1 MVAIPVLGQLADE
14 YGRKPLLLLI
24 VSTAIFPS
32 AILAIDE
39 SKGFVYA
46 YYVLRMISHI
56 MSQGSIFCISAAYAA
71 DILDGRSRAAAF
83 GWMHG
88 ILSLSHVLGN
98 FLARLLPGTYIFEV
112 SVALLI
118 IAPMYMIIFLTE
130 TVKLTPNLNQHLRWS
145 SKAYKLVQDRYSSMR
160 YALHVVTSSST
171 LKCICLVSFFYDM
184 GMSGISSV
192 LMYYLK
198 SAFDFNKNQFSEI
211 LMMVGV
217 GSIIT
222 QMLVFPLVNPLVGE
236 RVVLRIA
243 LLASITYALLYGL
256 AWASWVPYFGALFRM
271 IYILERPS
279 TNAIVSK
286 ASSASDQGKT
296 QGLVAGAE
304 AIGSFLA
311 PLVMSPLTSW
321 FLSSNAPFNCKG
333 FSLICAAF
341 ALAMAFYFAWILP
354 EAPSTQE
361 ENGESVEAPLLA

>member
-1 MVAIPVLGQLADE
+1 
-14 YGRKPLLLLI
+14 
-24 VSTAIFPS
+24 
-32 AILAIDE
+32 
-39 SKGFVYA
+39 
-46 YYVLRMISHI
+46 
-56 MSQGSIFCISAAYAA
+56 
-71 DILDGRSRAAAF
+71 
-83 GWMHG
+83 MHG

-98 FLARLLPGTYIFEV
+98 LLARLLPGNYIFEV
-112 SVALLI
+112 SVALSI
-118 IAPMYMIIFLTE
+118 IAPMYMTIFLTE
-130 TVKLTPNLNQHLRWS
+130 TVKLTPKVNQHLRWS
-145 SKAYKLVQDRYSSMR
+145 SKAYTLVQDRYRSMK
-160 YALHVVTSSST
+160 YALHVVNSSST

-222 QMLVFPLVNPLVGE
+222 QMLIFPLVNPLVGE
-236 RVVLRIA
+236 TVVLRIA

-271 IYILERPS
+271 VYLLERPS

-286 ASSASDQGKT
+286 ASSSSDQGKT

-304 AIGSFLA
+304 AIGSFIA

-321 FLSSNAPFNCKG
+321 FLSGNAPFNCKG

-341 ALAMAFYFAWILP
+341 ALAMAFYFSWILP
-354 EAPSTQE
+354 EEAPSTQE
-361 ENGESVEAPLLA
+361 ESEESVETPLLA

>member
-1 MVAIPVLGQLADE
+1 MEGNISREQLKILVHLLLPLCIYWTAEEMSVSIIADITTNALCPSKSTCSQAIYINGLQQMVVGICKMVVIPVLGQLADE

-46 YYVLRMISHI
+46 YYVLRIISHI
-56 MSQGSIFCISAAYAA
+56 MSQGSIFCISAAYA
-71 DILDGRSRAAAF
+71 
-83 GWMHG
+83 
-88 ILSLSHVLGN
+88 
-98 FLARLLPGTYIFEV
+98 V

-118 IAPMYMIIFLTE
+118 IAPVYMIIFLTE

-160 YALHVVTSSST
+160 YALHV
-171 LKCICLVSFFYDM
+171 
-184 GMSGISSV
+184 
-192 LMYYLK
+192 YYLK

-271 IYILERPS
+271 VYVLERPS

-286 ASSASDQGKT
+286 ASSSSDQGKT

-341 ALAMAFYFAWILP
+341 ALVNFLIHFNHVRYRGRIL
-354 EAPSTQE
+354 
-361 ENGESVEAPLLA
+361 